1 MHLDNRK
8 SRIKMRK
15 GFGRI
20 FNADDR
26 TIPMRREAGDIANC
40 EERRQSSRVAGLPR
54 FADYLRPY
62 ARRVT
67 DRDGQWQF
75 QSANRHQL

>member
-1 MHLDNRK
+1 
-8 SRIKMRK
+8 
-15 GFGRI
+15 
-20 FNADDR
+20 
-26 TIPMRREAGDIANC
+26 MRREAGDIANC

-67 DRDGQWQF
+67 DRDG
-75 QSANRHQL
+75 